1 MNSNAS
7 FSNHIKAQ
15 CEKVKS
21 KIGWILRTFKTR
33 ELEPMLTLWKQ
44 LILCDHDYC
53 SQLWNPESTG
63 DIQSL
68 ELLQR
73 SFFKKIPALKHLSY
87 WDQLKQVNMYSLE
100 RRRERYTALYTWKI
114 LEGLA
119 PNLSEGPNG
128 ISPKWSDRR
137 GRQCNVPHVRTRAP
151 RRIQSIRRA
160 SFGIKGPRLF
170 NCLPKHIRNLKGVT
184 VNKFKSQLDKFLS
197 TIPDEP
203 LIPGYTMYRRVNSNS
218 ILDWVNACHRTEE
231 VAARTTAV

>member
-1 MNSNAS
+1 
-7 FSNHIKAQ
+7 
-15 CEKVKS
+15 
-21 KIGWILRTFKTR
+21 
-33 ELEPMLTLWKQ
+33 MLTLWKQ
-44 LILCDHDYC
+44 LILCDHDYW

-128 ISPKWSDRR
+128 ISPKMEWS
-137 GRQCNVPHVRTRAP
+137 
-151 RRIQSIRRA
+151 
-160 SFGIKGPRLF
+160 
-170 NCLPKHIRNLKGVT
+170 
-184 VNKFKSQLDKFLS
+184 
-197 TIPDEP
+197 
-203 LIPGYTMYRRVNSNS
+203 
-218 ILDWVNACHRTEE
+218 
-231 VAARTTAV
+231 